1 MVNENLSGDVR
12 SKIIPSELQRL
23 GYEPLRGLPFESGEF
38 DPHLPLRRKAG
49 NGPPKVL
56 QGAGDLLKMQSTR
69 ICPSLGPSL

>member
-12 SKIIPSELQRL
+12 SKSMQSELLRL
-23 GYEPLRGLPFESGEF
+23 GYESIRSLPFKSGEF

-56 QGAGDLLKMQSTR
+56 QGAGY
-69 ICPSLGPSL
+69 C